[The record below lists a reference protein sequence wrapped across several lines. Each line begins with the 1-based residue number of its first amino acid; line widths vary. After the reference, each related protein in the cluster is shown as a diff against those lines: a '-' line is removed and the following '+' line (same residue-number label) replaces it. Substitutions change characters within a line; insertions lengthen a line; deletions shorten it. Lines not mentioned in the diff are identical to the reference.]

1 MTTIPEFFRIISH
14 CDCPSVTPSRALVRA
29 RLEELAAFKPLT
41 QGKTVAITVGSRGI
55 ADLPTILRHVVA
67 ELKDRGAE
75 PLVVPAMGSHGGATA
90 EGQREV
96 LAGYGITPETI
107 GCPIRSSM
115 EVVELG
121 TSPLGFPVFFDRAA
135 FEADRVLVLNRVKP
149 HTRFDGPIQSG
160 LLKMLM
166 IGLGNHRGAE
176 TCHRAIEEHGFPAV
190 LRSACEIILAK
201 APIWGGLAIVEN
213 AREQTA
219 LLEAVSADAFFTRE
233 PALLE
238 QARRLMPKLPFDRAD
253 VLIIDRIGKDISG
266 TGLDT
271 NVVGRK
277 RDDHKAVGDE
287 RPRIRAICIRGLS
300 PGSHGNA
307 IGIGMAE
314 FCRREAIE
322 AMDREATVVN
332 AMTSNHISAA
342 MLPPD
347 FATDREMLDAAL
359 AYTRSNSEPRV
370 LWIRDTLHLEQIE
383 CSAAYLS
390 EAMQRDELEIVVP
403 PRSLPFDAAGN
414 LPAHE
419 SLAPEGE

>member
-1 MTTIPEFFRIISH
+1 M
-14 CDCPSVTPSRALVRA
+14 
-29 RLEELAAFKPLT
+29 
-41 QGKTVAITVGSRGI
+41 AITVGSRGI
-55 ADLPTILRHVVA
+55 ADLPEILRHLVV
-67 ELKDRGAE
+67 ELHDRGVR
-75 PLVVPAMGSHGGATA
+75 PFVVPAMGSHGGATA
-90 EGQREV
+90 EGQRNV
-96 LAGYGITPETI
+96 LAGYGITPESI
-107 GCPIRSSM
+107 GCPIRASM

-121 TSPLGFPVFFDRAA
+121 KTALGFPVWFDRTA

-176 TCHRAIEEHGFPAV
+176 TCHRAIEEHGFSAV

-213 AREQTA
+213 ARKQTA
-219 LLEAVSADAFFTRE
+219 LLEAVPAHQFFARE

-238 QARRLMPKLPFDRAD
+238 QAQRLMPKLPFDRAD

-314 FCRREAIE
+314 FCRREVIE
-322 AMDREATVVN
+322 AMDREATIVN
-332 AMTSNHISAA
+332 AMTSNHISAS

-347 FATDREMLDAAL
+347 FATDRDMLDAAL
-359 AYTRSNSEPRV
+359 AYTRSENAEPRV

-383 CSAAYLS
+383 CSTAYLA
-390 EAMQRDELEIVVP
+390 EALQREDLEITVP
-403 PRSLPFDAAGN
+403 PRPLPFDEAGN
-414 LPAHE
+414 LPDHD
-419 SLAPEGE
+419 SLSPEATV